1 MSLQVKEQKWF
12 VLRGEEQFG
21 PYAYSEMIQL
31 LQQNQIF
38 DFDFAW
44 APHQDAWKRI
54 ADIAE
59 FNPEHLALVIKED
72 NGAVFERR
80 KMPRARVH
88 KEVYVIDSSKY
99 WEGQILSLSEG
110 GALLM
115 SKNPFTLPGE
125 QLTIHFKSFDDSPAF
140 NVTAVVVAKK
150 YTNEKLNV
158 NSSLQY
164 VVRFLQP
171 QEEVVNV
178 IRNWVLDKIK
188 TEETKNVST
197 TQIYK

>member
-1 MSLQVKEQKWF
+1 MSLQAKEQNWF
-12 VLRGEEQFG
+12 ILRDEQQFG
-21 PYAYSEMIQL
+21 PYAYAEMIQL

-44 APHQDAWKRI
+44 APHLEAWKRI
-54 ADIAE
+54 AELPE
-59 FNPEHLALVIKED
+59 FNSAHLALVVKED

-80 KMPRARVH
+80 KMPRAKVN
-88 KEVYVIDSSKY
+88 KEVYVIDANKY
-99 WEGQILSLSEG
+99 WEGTIVSLSEG
-110 GALLM
+110 GALLL

-125 QLTIHFKSFDDSPAF
+125 QLTIHFKSFDSTPAF

-150 YTNEKLNV
+150 YTNEKINV

-171 QEEVVNV
+171 QEETVKV
-178 IRNWVLDKIK
+178 IKQWVLEKLN
-188 TEETKNVST
+188 TEETRNGT
-197 TQIYK
+197 TQVYK